1 MIDRFPAR
9 LAIVHML
16 PTVAAAHGVDHRQ
29 ILASVGVD
37 GGDDGWANGV
47 VARARIAEVL
57 ATLARRTGDAMI
69 GLDLARAADPGALGP
84 PGLALGAGRTL
95 GQSLISHIRQMP
107 ALQGGVSYRLERSG
121 ARARLTHRLWGGTA
135 EEARVLNEGVAGFIV
150 GAIRGILGD
159 DCAALHVTLPHRP
172 LASTRDYD
180 DRLGAAVTFRA
191 GDGIVIE
198 FDAALLDQPNCRW
211 RDARA
216 DGPGAPAL
224 PLDRDSGRIED
235 DALITALDLLFVP
248 AAMAGQVSVECAA
261 RALGLSPRSLQR
273 RLAALGTSYERQ
285 LDDWRHRS
293 AWQALVGG
301 ETPIQTIARSLGYA
315 DASHFIRA
323 FHRWEGSAPAEW
335 RKTWRADPL

>member
-16 PTVAAAHGVDHRQ
+16 PAVAAAHGVDHRQ

-37 GGDDGWANGV
+37 GGHDGWTNGV

-57 ATLARRTGDAMI
+57 TTLARRTGDAMI

-95 GQSLISHIRQMP
+95 GQSLLSHIRQMP

-121 ARARLTHRLWGGTA
+121 ASARLTHRLWGGTA
-135 EEARVLNEGVAGFIV
+135 EEARVLNEGVASFIV

-159 DCAALHVTLPHRP
+159 DRAALHVTLPHRP
-172 LASTRDYD
+172 LACARDYD

-198 FDAALLDQPNCRW
+198 FDAALLDQPNR
-211 RDARA
+211 RRA
-216 DGPGAPAL
+216 DGPAAPAL

-235 DALITALDLLFVP
+235 EALITSLDLLFVP

-261 RALGLSPRSLQR
+261 RSLGLSPRSLQR

-293 AWQALVGG
+293 ARQALAVG
-301 ETPIQTIARSLGYA
+301 ETPIQTIARGLGYA
-315 DASHFIRA
+315 DAAHFIRA
-323 FHRWEGSAPAEW
+323 FHRWERSSPAAW
-335 RKTWRADPL
+335 RKARRADPR